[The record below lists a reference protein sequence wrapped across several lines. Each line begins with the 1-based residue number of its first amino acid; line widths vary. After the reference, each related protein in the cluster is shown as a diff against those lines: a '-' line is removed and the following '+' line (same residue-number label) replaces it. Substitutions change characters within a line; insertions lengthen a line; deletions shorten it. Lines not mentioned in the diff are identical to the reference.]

1 MDKDYKPYLDFLY
14 NNLMK
19 WGLSERWAS
28 YIDLLLNLL
37 IVALLLIITTQLIK
51 KLIDFFIHRSTRI
64 KEVSFLTY
72 LQKNKFPKYIS
83 LFVPYIGLKNFIP
96 LIFRHFSTW
105 NTPLDKIVDIWVVYI
120 FIQII
125 MSIVKAAFDILSHK
139 PAFQDK
145 PIKSYLQVI
154 MIVLTIFGVVVTYSI
169 ITGKSPVAFFTGI
182 AAFSAII
189 MLIFQDSIKGFV
201 ASVLVTSNDMVRIG
215 DWITMPK
222 YGADGDVIEV
232 NLTTV
237 KVQNFDKTITTIPT
251 YALISDSFQN
261 WRGMVNAGGRR
272 IKRAI
277 ILKQNSIRYIAD
289 DEIERFR
296 KIQGIRNYIDER
308 QKEIHEYNERIGADR
323 SIAVN
328 GRNLTNGGLFRQYAE
343 WYLQNHPDT
352 HKGYTM
358 MVRQLA
364 PTPSGI
370 PLEIYAFT
378 NTTKWIAYEHI
389 MSDIFDHLIAAVDY
403 FDLEIFELEAGTDI
417 RKVETKTDKTATT
430 DNQPNNDPN
439 PNK

>member
-1 MDKDYKPYLDFLY
+1 MENEYKGYLDFLY
-14 NNLMK
+14 NNLIK
-19 WGLSERWAS
+19 WGISDRWAGLF
-28 YIDLLLNLL
+28 DLLINLL
-37 IVALLLIITTQLIK
+37 VVGLLLTITTQLIK
-51 KLIDFFIHRSTRI
+51 KLIDFFINKSARI
-64 KEVSFLTY
+64 KKESFLTS
-72 LQKNKFPKYIS
+72 LQKNKFPKFLS
-83 LFVPYIGLKNFIP
+83 LFIPYLGIKNFVP
-96 LIFRHFSTW
+96 LIFRHFPEW
-105 NTPLDKIVDIWVVYI
+105 INFLDKAVDIWVVYI

-125 MSIVKAAFDILSHK
+125 MSLVKAAFDMLSQK
-139 PAFQDK
+139 PAFKDK
-145 PIKSYLQVI
+145 PIKSYQQVI
-154 MIVLTIFGVVVTYSI
+154 LAVLVIFGIVAIYSI
-169 ITGKSPVAFFTGI
+169 ITGNSPVVLFTGL

-189 MLIFQDSIKGFV
+189 ILVFQDSIKGFV

-222 YGADGDVIEV
+222 YGADGDVTEV

-251 YALISDSFQN
+251 YALTSDSFQN
-261 WRGMVNAGGRR
+261 WRGMQNAGGRR
-272 IKRAI
+272 IKRSI

-296 KIQGIRNYIDER
+296 KIQGIRDYID
-308 QKEIHEYNERIGADR
+308 QKQQEIHEHNERIGADR
-323 SIAVN
+323 SLAVN
-328 GRNLTNGGLFRQYAE
+328 GRNLTNGGLFRQYIE

-364 PTPSGI
+364 PTATGL

-378 NTTKWIAYEHI
+378 NTTKWIAYENI

-417 RKVETKTDKTATT
+417 RKVET
-430 DNQPNNDPN
+430 QPKPIS
-439 PNK
+439 K